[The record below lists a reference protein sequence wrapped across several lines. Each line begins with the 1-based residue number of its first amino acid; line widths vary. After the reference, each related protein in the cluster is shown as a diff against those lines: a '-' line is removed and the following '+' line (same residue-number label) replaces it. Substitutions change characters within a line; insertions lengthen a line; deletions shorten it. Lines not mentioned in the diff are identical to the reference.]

1 MYHVQESESTPW
13 RTGPEIQI
21 LDDARHSD
29 NKVDTHRSGSLY
41 DLIAAPPA
49 SQKPAGEWNTVVIR
63 HRQGHL
69 QVWQNDVQ
77 TVDIQIGGE
86 RWNSLVAGSKFADWE
101 GFGTLTEGH
110 FGLQDHG
117 DPVRFR
123 NLKVR
128 SLAEG
133 D

>member
-1 MYHVQESESTPW
+1 M
-13 RTGPEIQI
+13 
-21 LDDARHSD
+21 
-29 NKVDTHRSGSLY
+29 DTHRSGSLY
-41 DLIAAPPA
+41 DLIAAPAA
-49 SQKPAGEWNTVVIR
+49 SQKPAGEWNTVLIR
-63 HRQGHL
+63 HQQGHL

-86 RWNSLVAGSKFADWE
+86 RWNSLVASSKFAEWE
-101 GFGTLTEGH
+101 GFGTLAEGH

-133 D
+133 N